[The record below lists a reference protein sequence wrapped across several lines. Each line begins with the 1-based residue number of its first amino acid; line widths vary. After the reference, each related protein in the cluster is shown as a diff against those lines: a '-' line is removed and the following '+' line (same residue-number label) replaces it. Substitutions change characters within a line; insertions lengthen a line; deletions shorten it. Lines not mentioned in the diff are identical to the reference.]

1 MAALSVVCPQTVSRV
16 SSVLNREVKQFG
28 KKYMFDGNAETCWNS
43 DQGSI
48 QWLTLEFP
56 HTVKVS
62 QVQIQF
68 QGGFAS
74 RKCTLYGCSR
84 GEELS
89 QIAEVYPEDSNS
101 LQSFSLP
108 EALLDK
114 LKITFEDSTDF
125 FGRIVVYHLDV
136 LGGKL

>member
-1 MAALSVVCPQTVSRV
+1 MAASSVICPKTMSRV
-16 SSVLNREVKQFG
+16 SSVLNREAKQFG
-28 KKYMFDGNAETCWNS
+28 KKHMFDGNEETCWNS
-43 DQGSI
+43 DQGST

-62 QVQIQF
+62 QIQIQF

-74 RKCTLYGCSR
+74 RKCTLHGCR
-84 GEELS
+84 QGEELS
-89 QIAEVYPEDSNS
+89 QITEVYPEDTNS
-101 LQSFSLP
+101 LQSFFLS

-125 FGRIVVYHLDV
+125 FGRIVIYRLDV